1 MTLSDHELM
10 HRSRL
15 GDPTAFDELVRRW
28 ENPIGRVVARLLGTG
43 SEVEDVC
50 QEVFLRVLRAKDRYQ
65 ESGAFS
71 TWLYRIALNLAR
83 DTLRRR
89 KRWSWL
95 PLADQELKS
104 PAPPAAHDFDR
115 RELGRQVELALAAL
129 PEPLREV
136 LVLKHFGQLTLAEI
150 ALVAGLPTSTI
161 KSRVQTALER
171 LRSELARRGI
181 DEQDLP
187 S

>member
-1 MTLSDHELM
+1 MTHSDHELM

-15 GDPTAFDELVRRW
+15 GDAAAFDELVRRW
-28 ENPIGRVVARLLGTG
+28 ESPIGRVVGRLLGTRA
-43 SEVEDVC
+43 EVEDVC

-95 PLADQELKS
+95 SLAEVEVES
-104 PAPPAAHDFDR
+104 PAAGASESIDR
-115 RELGRQVELALAAL
+115 RELGQQVELALAAL
-129 PEPLREV
+129 PDKLREV
-136 LVLKHFGQLTLAEI
+136 LVLKHFGQLTFAEI
-150 ALVAGLPTSTI
+150 AIVTALPTSTV
-161 KSRVQTALER
+161 KSRVQNALER
-171 LRSELARRGI
+171 LRGELSRRGI

-187 S
+187 P